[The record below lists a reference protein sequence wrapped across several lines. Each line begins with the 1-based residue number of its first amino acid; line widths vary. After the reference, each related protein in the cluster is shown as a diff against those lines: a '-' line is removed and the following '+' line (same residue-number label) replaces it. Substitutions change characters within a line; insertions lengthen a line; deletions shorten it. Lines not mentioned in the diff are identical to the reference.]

1 MATTRRTASFRCDN
15 ELFNRF
21 VEASNHHGLSLSEWM
36 RRSLEETVNLQLP
49 SEVLGGWKQANLED
63 GKLGAFFC
71 GRANNLP
78 DNLIAATVEAVTEQ
92 GETWTGIVDEVRF
105 RTERI
110 VVVAIKR
117 RSELRN
123 PAVDTQPE
131 AA

>member
-1 MATTRRTASFRCDN
+1 
-15 ELFNRF
+15 
-21 VEASNHHGLSLSEWM
+21 M

-63 GKLGAFFC
+63 GKLGAFFA
-71 GRANNLP
+71 GRASNLP
-78 DNLIAATVEAVTEQ
+78 ENLINATVEAVTDQ
-92 GETWTGIVDEVRF
+92 GDTWTGIVEEVRF

-123 PAVDTQPE
+123 PAVDTQPRPPSK
-131 AA
+131 AASHGATHDHRTTHRT